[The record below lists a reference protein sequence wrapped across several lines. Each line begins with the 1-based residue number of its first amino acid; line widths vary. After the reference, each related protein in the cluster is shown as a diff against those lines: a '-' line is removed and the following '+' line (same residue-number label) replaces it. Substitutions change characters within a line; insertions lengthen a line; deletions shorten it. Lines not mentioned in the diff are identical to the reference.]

1 MRPTFLHA
9 NPDVRPDRNVGMRVR
24 EIVAALCLVAMPA
37 FAASNLVVNGDF
49 ELNGGPGTNKLTAWV
64 IADQAGSSGSWYAQT
79 GAFPMPPTERCSNES
94 VAAPPSGFAAMS
106 NQSFKG
112 SHVMYQDIAL
122 PALATKITLTY
133 DLFIYTHG
141 GFANQPTLDFN
152 ILPNTQFR
160 ADVVDPAAPVADM
173 GSGVL
178 MNVYQS
184 KPGDL
189 RYAPYAMQTA
199 DLTQFAGRTIRLRFA
214 QVDNVDCFNAGLDN
228 VSITVE
234 ACPAAAPSQLAIA
247 HQCNLGCESG
257 VPISFFA
264 TSQSYVPQACD
275 SFAWDFGDGSSSAS
289 ANPAHTFAHPGTY
302 AVNLTVTNALG
313 STSAQTNLTIASPP
327 PRQRTIRH

>member
-1 MRPTFLHA
+1 
-9 NPDVRPDRNVGMRVR
+9 
-24 EIVAALCLVAMPA
+24 MPA

-64 IADQAGSSGSWYAQT
+64 IADQAGSSGSWYAQM
-79 GAFPMPPTERCSNES
+79 GAFPMPSTERCSNES
-94 VAAPPSGFAAMS
+94 VSAPPSGFAAMS
-106 NQSFKG
+106 TQSFKG
-112 SHVMYQDIAL
+112 SHVLYQDIAL

-160 ADVVDPAAPVADM
+160 ADVVDPAAPVDDM

-178 MNVYQS
+178 LNVYQS

-228 VSITVE
+228 VSITVD
-234 ACPAAAPSQLAIA
+234 ACPVAAPSQLAIA

-257 VPISFFA
+257 VPVSFFA
-264 TSQSYVPQACD
+264 TSQGYVPQACD
-275 SFAWDFGDGSSSAS
+275 SFAWDFGDGSSAAS

-313 STSAQTNLTIASPP
+313 STSAQTNLTITSPP
-327 PRQRTIRH
+327 QRQRTIRH

>member
-1 MRPTFLHA
+1 
-9 NPDVRPDRNVGMRVR
+9 
-24 EIVAALCLVAMPA
+24 
-37 FAASNLVVNGDF
+37 
-49 ELNGGPGTNKLTAWV
+49 
-64 IADQAGSSGSWYAQT
+64 
-79 GAFPMPPTERCSNES
+79 MPPTERCSNES

-122 PALATKITLTY
+122 PSLATKITLTY

-160 ADVVDPAAPVADM
+160 ADVVDPSAPVADT

-178 MNVYQS
+178 LNVYQS

-189 RYAPYAMQTA
+189 RYAPYAKQTA

-234 ACPAAAPSQLAIA
+234 ACPVAAPSQLSIA

-264 TSQSYVPQACD
+264 QGYVPQACD
-275 SFAWDFGDGSSSAS
+275 AFAWDFGDGSSSAS
-289 ANPAHTFAHPGTY
+289 ANPAHAFANPGTY
-302 AVNLTVTNALG
+302 AVNLTITNALG
-313 STSAQTNLTIASPP
+313 TTSAQTSVTIAAPP
-327 PRQRTIRH
+327 PRQRTIRR